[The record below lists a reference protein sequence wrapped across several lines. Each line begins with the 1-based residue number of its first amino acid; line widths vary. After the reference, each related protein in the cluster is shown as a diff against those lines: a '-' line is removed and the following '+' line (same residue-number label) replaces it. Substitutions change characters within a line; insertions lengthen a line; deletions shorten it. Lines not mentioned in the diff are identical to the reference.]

1 MANNLLFRTWM
12 NEFILLEFN
21 EMRGQWEY
29 YLMTYDLNGKPA
41 FWTRAG
47 NQEYQQYICGRKDIT
62 AHIGNNIRYPYR
74 KSV

>member
-1 MANNLLFRTWM
+1 MIRNRLFRTWM

-29 YLMTYDLNGKPA
+29 YLMTYNLNGKPVY
-41 FWTRAG
+41 WTRAG
-47 NQEYQQYICGRKDIT
+47 NQEYQEYMCSRRDIT

-74 KSV
+74 K